1 MISPRR
7 PSGVSPTSNSM
18 NAAQQI
24 IGTATFTES
33 PISSP
38 TAGDRSDRLWESSP
52 FRHPLENATS
62 GETMS
67 VPESHD
73 REQDRDQPATA
84 TPGRVRGGVSLD
96 VVRGLY
102 NSNTGFSGLRRS
114 NSSVVYPGGPPEFPP
129 VKKLNPLNKKRIL
142 VSGGAGFV
150 GSHLVDRLM
159 LMGHDVI
166 AIDNYF
172 TGSKT
177 NLAHWFGHPNFEM
190 IRHDVVDP
198 IMLEVDQIYHLACP
212 ASPVHYQSNPVKTL
226 KTGFFGTYNMLGL
239 AKRVKARFLLTST
252 SEVYGDPEE
261 HPQKESYWGHVNC
274 IGPRACYD
282 EGKRV
287 AEALTYSYARQDNVD
302 VRVARIFNTFG
313 PRMNWNDGR
322 VVSNFIVQAL
332 KGDDITIYG
341 DGSATRS
348 FQYVHD
354 LVDGLIALMDSDYT
368 EPVNLGNPEEY
379 TIKQFADMIVQL
391 VNEHRQR
398 CGDVGKTSTVT
409 YLPAVA
415 DDPQKRKPDT
425 TRAKEVLGWSPQW
438 SAVDGLRE
446 TVAYF
451 HRSMQQ

>member
-24 IGTATFTES
+24 IGTAPFTES
-33 PISSP
+33 PVSSP
-38 TAGDRSDRLWESSP
+38 TAAERNERLWEASP
-52 FRHPLENATS
+52 FSQILEDGANSA
-62 GETMS
+62 GQAGAEDPQAEDRV
-67 VPESHD
+67 VP
-73 REQDRDQPATA
+73 
-84 TPGRVRGGVSLD
+84 GKVRGEISLD
-96 VVRGLY
+96 VVRSLYGSAGGLG
-102 NSNTGFSGLRRS
+102 NLRRS
-114 NSSVVYPGGPPEFPP
+114 NSSVIYTGRPPEFPP

-166 AIDNYF
+166 VVDNYF

-177 NLAHWFGHPNFEM
+177 NLMHWFGHPNFEV

-287 AEALTYSYARQDNVD
+287 AEALTYSYARQDGVD

-354 LVDGLIALMDSDYT
+354 LVDGLIALMESDYSD
-368 EPVNLGNPEEY
+368 PVNLGNPEEY

-398 CGDVGKTSTVT
+398 HGDVGKTSTVT

-425 TRAKEVLGWSPQW
+425 TRAKEVLGWAPQW

-446 TVAYF
+446 TVVYF
-451 HRSMQQ
+451 HQIMQQS